1 MRPLVATVVFAV
13 LLVASPDA
21 KGPTTRIVIKDL
33 ALGTVSE
40 ITNRS
45 VLDQFH
51 VWAGRGTYSGPPG
64 QDTEGT
70 QGFIID
76 WLAGVVDQ
84 RPAGLRRYEVR
95 FYAAP
100 HRQAAGLAG
109 SATLEELAYV
119 VLYENDPSTGQGYVY
134 LPGSG
139 DEHFRLNVAS
149 IHRQG
154 LNGKWLRASSAWQ
167 KAIAHV
173 FNTNRGA

>member
-1 MRPLVATVVFAV
+1 MRPLVATVAFAV
-13 LLVASPDA
+13 LLVASLDA

-51 VWAGRGTYSGPPG
+51 VWAGRGTYSGAPG
-64 QDTEGT
+64 SENTEGT

-76 WLAGVVDQ
+76 WPAGTVDQ

-134 LPGSG
+134 LPGKS
-139 DEHFRLNVAS
+139 DEHFALNVRS
-149 IHRQG
+149 IHRS
-154 LNGKWLRASSAWQ
+154 LEGKWLCASSAWQ
-167 KAIAHV
+167 KAIA
-173 FNTNRGA
+173 GL